1 MRAPLKVCGALTPW
15 PKEVC
20 FAARIRKAGSIQ
32 EGTVAKE
39 EIDVSRRRL
48 FFGFLDRIRGE
59 ENAPV
64 AAASE
69 TAGVLAKAN
78 AAFAAGDFAGACALY
93 REFLAGETGNLEARQ
108 RLGECLYRQGQ
119 HIQAKVE
126 FERILQKKQ
135 KDNRALLFLGLVLA
149 RLDRVRKAAVVW
161 KLFFD
166 PHSVLLQRE
175 LNFQIALVE
184 TAAEDQLP
192 AAAGVADAVEKALAQ
207 TKPV

>member
-1 MRAPLKVCGALTPW
+1 M
-15 PKEVC
+15 
-20 FAARIRKAGSIQ
+20 
-32 EGTVAKE
+32 AKE

-48 FFGFLDRIRGE
+48 FFGFLDRMRGE
-59 ENAPV
+59 EGAPV

-69 TAGVLAKAN
+69 TAGVLARAN
-78 AAFAAGDFAGACALY
+78 ASFGSGDYAGACALY
-93 REFLAGETGNLEARQ
+93 KEFLAGEPGNLDARQ

-149 RLDRVRKAAVVW
+149 RLDRVGKAAVVW

-166 PHSVLLQRE
+166 PHAVALQRE
-175 LNFQIALVE
+175 LNLQIALVE
-184 TAAEDQLP
+184 TAAEGQLP
-192 AAAGVADAVEKALAQ
+192 DAAGVAEAVERVVFAAPA
-207 TKPV
+207 KPA